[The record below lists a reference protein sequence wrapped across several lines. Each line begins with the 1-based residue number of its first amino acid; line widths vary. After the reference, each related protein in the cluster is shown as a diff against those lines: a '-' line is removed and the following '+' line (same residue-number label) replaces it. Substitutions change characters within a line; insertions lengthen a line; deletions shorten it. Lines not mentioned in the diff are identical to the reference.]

1 MVQNY
6 ASVSPKYMSSN
17 DNQSTKTYIVRDEQ
31 GEEFLL
37 PKYAAIFR
45 ILMDD
50 KDTIRDVLNSLLQ
63 LDPDHGIVDLK
74 YEFEKPIDIFMP
86 ENDPARLD
94 VWVRTKDNR
103 YLNVEMQNK
112 VHSFFFDRMHLYNSY
127 LTLRGKYEYNRS
139 PYFQGLSEQDRK
151 YRYYE
156 LPETVSIWLCNSS
169 ILQSKDIYKDVWTT
183 YSEYEVKSGNALPI
197 SRKNRYIVVDLPNFL
212 RLRKGVKTRED
223 FWLRLISRGPLQVP
237 ETEDPIFVN
246 ARERLRVSRMKP
258 ELLKA
263 LEANMFDHHEYE
275 AIEAEAFLKG
285 QACGMVAGIEKG
297 TLQEREKNDAVNA
310 ARDSKRADFLRSQN
324 VPDSVIAAMLAM
336 K

>member
-1 MVQNY
+1 MPEEN
-6 ASVSPKYMSSN
+6 ASRP
-17 DNQSTKTYIVRDEQ
+17 TKRYIVTNER
-31 GEEFLL
+31 GEEFLW
-37 PKYAAIFR
+37 PKYAATFR

-50 KDTIRDVLNSLLQ
+50 KETIRDVLNSLLQ
-63 LDPDHGIVDLK
+63 LDHEREITELE

-94 VWVRTKDNR
+94 VWVHTRDNR
-103 YLNVEMQNK
+103 HMNIEMQNK
-112 VHSFFFDRMHLYNSY
+112 VHSFFYDRMQLYNSY
-127 LTLRGKYEYNRS
+127 LTLRGKYEFNRS
-139 PYFQGLSEQDRK
+139 PYFLGLSDEERK

-156 LPETVSIWLCNSS
+156 LPETVSIWLCNES
-169 ILQSKDIYKDVWTT
+169 ILKSKDIYKDVWAT

-197 SRKNRYIVVDLPNFL
+197 SRKNRYIVIDLPNFVK
-212 RLRKGVKTRED
+212 LRKGVKTRED

-237 ETEDPIFVN
+237 ETEDPIFAN
-246 ARERLRVSRMKP
+246 ALDRLRVSRMSP

-285 QACGMVAGIEKG
+285 QANGVQ
-297 TLQEREKNDAVNA
+297 QEREKNDAECA
-310 ARDSKRADFLRSQN
+310 ARDSKRADYLRSQN
-324 VPDSVIAAMLAM
+324 VPDSVISTMLSL

>member
-1 MVQNY
+1 MYNN
-6 ASVSPKYMSSN
+6 A
-17 DNQSTKTYIVRDEQ
+17 NQSTKKYIVRNEQ

-63 LDPDHGIVDLK
+63 LDSDYGIVDLE

-103 YLNVEMQNK
+103 YLNIEMQNK
-112 VHSFFFDRMHLYNSY
+112 VHSFFFDRMQLYNSY
-127 LTLRGKYEYNRS
+127 LTLRGKYEFNRS
-139 PYFQGLSEQDRK
+139 PYFQGLSEEDRK

-156 LPETVSIWLCNSS
+156 LPETVSIWLCNDSV
-169 ILQSKDIYKDVWTT
+169 LRSKDIYKDVWST
-183 YSEYEVKSGNALPI
+183 YSEYEVKSGNAHPI

-263 LEANMFDHHEYE
+263 LEANMFDRHEYE
-275 AIEAEAFLKG
+275 ALEAEAFLKG
-285 QACGMVAGIEKG
+285 QASGVEKG
-297 TLQEREKNDAVNA
+297 ALQERKKNDADNA

-324 VPDSVIAAMLAM
+324 VPDSVIAEMLAL

>member
-1 MVQNY
+1 MYNN
-6 ASVSPKYMSSN
+6 A
-17 DNQSTKTYIVRDEQ
+17 NQSTKKYIVRNEQ

-63 LDPDHGIVDLK
+63 LDPDHGIVDLE

-103 YLNVEMQNK
+103 YLNIEMQNK
-112 VHSFFFDRMHLYNSY
+112 VHSFFFDRMQLYNSY
-127 LTLRGKYEYNRS
+127 LTLRGKYEFNRS
-139 PYFQGLSEQDRK
+139 PYFQGLSEEDRK

-156 LPETVSIWLCNSS
+156 LPETVSIWLCNDSV
-169 ILQSKDIYKDVWTT
+169 LRSKDIYKDVWST
-183 YSEYEVKSGNALPI
+183 YSEYEVKSGNAHPI

-275 AIEAEAFLKG
+275 ALEAEAFLKG
-285 QACGMVAGIEKG
+285 QASGVEKG
-297 TLQEREKNDAVNA
+297 ALQERKKNDAE
-310 ARDSKRADFLRSQN
+310 KLKIADFFRSKG
-324 VPDSVIAAMLAM
+324 VPEDIVSEGFGL

>member
-1 MVQNY
+1 MYNN
-6 ASVSPKYMSSN
+6 A
-17 DNQSTKTYIVRDEQ
+17 NQSTKKYIVRNEQ

-63 LDPDHGIVDLK
+63 LDPDHGIVDLE

-103 YLNVEMQNK
+103 YLNIEMQNK
-112 VHSFFFDRMHLYNSY
+112 VHSFFFDRMQLYNSY
-127 LTLRGKYEYNRS
+127 LTLRGKYEFNRS
-139 PYFQGLSEQDRK
+139 PYFQGLSEEDRK

-156 LPETVSIWLCNSS
+156 LPETVSIWLCNDSV
-169 ILQSKDIYKDVWTT
+169 LRSKDIYKDVWST
-183 YSEYEVKSGNALPI
+183 YSEYEVKSGNAHPI

-212 RLRKGVKTRED
+212 LLRKGVKTRED

-263 LEANMFDHHEYE
+263 LEANMFDRHEYSKGVPE
-275 AIEAEAFLKG
+275 DIVSEGFGLK
-285 QACGMVAGIEKG
+285 
-297 TLQEREKNDAVNA
+297 
-310 ARDSKRADFLRSQN
+310 
-324 VPDSVIAAMLAM
+324 
-336 K
+336 

>member
-1 MVQNY
+1 MPEEN
-6 ASVSPKYMSSN
+6 VSH
-17 DNQSTKTYIVRDEQ
+17 STKKYIVTNER

-37 PKYAAIFR
+37 PKYAATFR

-50 KDTIRDVLNSLLQ
+50 KETIRDVLNSLLQ
-63 LDPDHGIVDLK
+63 LDHEREITELE

-94 VWVRTKDNR
+94 VWVHTRDNR
-103 YLNVEMQNK
+103 YLNIEMQNK
-112 VHSFFFDRMHLYNSY
+112 VHSFFYDRMQLYNSY
-127 LTLRGKYEYNRS
+127 LTLRGKYEFNRS
-139 PYFQGLSEQDRK
+139 PYFLGLSDEERK

-156 LPETVSIWLCNSS
+156 LPETVSIWLCNES
-169 ILQSKDIYKDVWTT
+169 ILKSKDIYKDVWAT

-197 SRKNRYIVVDLPNFL
+197 SRKNRYIVIDLPNFVK
-212 RLRKGVKTRED
+212 LRKGVKTRED

-237 ETEDPIFVN
+237 ETEDPIFAN
-246 ARERLRVSRMKP
+246 ALDRLRVSRVNP

-285 QACGMVAGIEKG
+285 QAKG
-297 TLQEREKNDAVNA
+297 VQQEREKNDAECA
-310 ARDSKRADFLRSQN
+310 ARDSKRADYLRSQN
-324 VPDSVIAAMLAM
+324 VPDSVISTMLSL

>member
-1 MVQNY
+1 
-6 ASVSPKYMSSN
+6 MSSN

-285 QACGMVAGIEKG
+285 QASGMVAGIEKG

>member
-1 MVQNY
+1 
-6 ASVSPKYMSSN
+6 MS
-17 DNQSTKTYIVRDEQ
+17 DNTNHSTKNYIVTNEQ

-37 PKYAAIFR
+37 PKYAATFR

-63 LDPDHGIVDLK
+63 LDHDHEIVDLE

-94 VWVRTKDNR
+94 VWVHTRDNR

-112 VHSFFFDRMHLYNSY
+112 VHAFFFDRMQLYNSY
-127 LTLRGKYEYNRS
+127 LTLRGKYEFNRS
-139 PYFQGLSEQDRK
+139 DYFMGLPEEERR

-156 LPETVSIWLCNSS
+156 LPETVSIWLCNNSV
-169 ILQSKDIYKDVWTT
+169 LRSKEIYKDVWST

-212 RLRKGVKTRED
+212 QLRKGVKTRED

-246 ARERLRVSRMKP
+246 ALDRLRVSRMNP

-263 LEANMFDHHEYE
+263 LEANMFDRHEYE
-275 AIEAEAFLKG
+275 ALEAEAYLKG
-285 QACGMVAGIEKG
+285 QAKGMEKG
-297 TLQEREKNDAVNA
+297 AQQEREKNDADNA
-310 ARDSKRADFLRSQN
+310 ARDTKRAEFFRSKG
-324 VPDSVIAAMLAM
+324 VSEAIIAEGFAL